1 MRSQLLGLH
10 SKSKVKR
17 DSCSH
22 IIELDTQLICRQ
34 KKKFRSY
41 LPSSGKYKVLG
52 LNRNLLI
59 DILIVKTYC
68 MDMLSLF
75 AVEGSLVPAFHVI
88 FAEIFIFLILS

>member
-1 MRSQLLGLH
+1 MRSQRLGLH
-10 SKSKVKR
+10 SKIESER
-17 DSCSH
+17 DSCSD
-22 IIELDTQLICRQ
+22 IIELGTQLICRQ

-52 LNRNLLI
+52 LNRDLLT
-59 DILIVKTYC
+59 DILTVKTYC
-68 MDMLSLF
+68 MDLLSLF